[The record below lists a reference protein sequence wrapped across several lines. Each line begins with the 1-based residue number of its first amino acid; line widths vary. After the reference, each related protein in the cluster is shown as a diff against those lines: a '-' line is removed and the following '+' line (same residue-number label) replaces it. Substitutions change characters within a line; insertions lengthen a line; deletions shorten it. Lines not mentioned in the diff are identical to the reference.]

1 MPDIQQLSN
10 PLHYLVMTKISEAL
24 DQYTGICKEAI
35 VDSAAK
41 LSKSFEKVIIEVLLL
56 YMVIPGRINFT
67 QLGKYGRHGEQCYRQ
82 NFGRLRSKSLNWLR
96 FNVSLAL
103 RYFGSDGRKAI
114 AIDPSYISKA
124 GKKTPHIGRFWS
136 GCAGAVK
143 HGLEIMGLGLIDIDS
158 HNCMMLR
165 AHQTPGNFELKKRN
179 MTLADHYI
187 AVIKRYR
194 KELLKLSHLVV
205 ADAFFS
211 TRKFYEGIHQHG
223 FYLISRFRDNAHLC
237 YLYEGERTG
246 KRGRPKMID
255 GKIDLKKLDM
265 SKMLPISVDG
275 LPGIAYTLIA
285 YSKALKCK
293 ARLVIWIMPDKKR
306 KLFFSTDTTLSGEEV
321 LDFYRTRFQIE
332 FCFRDAKQFCGLTD
346 SQARDINKL
355 DCAFNASFASLN
367 VAKVMMK
374 ERKMEYSMSNFK
386 LLMTNTFLMKRI
398 FDVSRYR
405 PNQTL
410 INHIFKELFACAA

>member
-1 MPDIQQLSN
+1 MRN
-10 PLHYLVMTKISEAL
+10 ISQAL
-24 DQYTGICKEAI
+24 DQYTGICREALQ
-35 VDSAAK
+35 DCASK

-56 YMVIPGRINFT
+56 YMVIPGKINFT
-67 QLGKYGRHGEQCYRQ
+67 QMGRYGRHGEQCYRQ
-82 NFGRLRSKSLNWLR
+82 NFGRLRSKGMNWLR
-96 FNVSLAL
+96 FNAALAL
-103 RYFGSDGRKAI
+103 RYFGSGGRKAI

-124 GKKTPHIGRFWS
+124 GRKTPHIGRFWS

-143 HGLEIMGLGLIDIDS
+143 HGLEIMGLGLIDIDA

-179 MTLADHYI
+179 MTLVDHYI

-194 KELLKLSHLVV
+194 KELLKLTDLIV

-211 TRKFYEGIHQHG
+211 NRTFYEGIRKQG
-223 FYLISRFRDNAHLC
+223 FHLISRFRDNAHLC
-237 YLYEGERTG
+237 YIYQGERTG
-246 KRGRPKMID
+246 KPGRPKTKD
-255 GKIDLKKLDM
+255 GKIDFRKLDM
-265 SKMLPISVDG
+265 SRMTPVVVDG
-275 LPGIAYTLIA
+275 LPGKAYTLLA

-293 ARLVIWIMPDKKR
+293 VRLVIWIMPNKKH
-306 KLFFSTDTTLSGEEV
+306 KLFFSTNTPLTGEEV
-321 LDFYRTRFQIE
+321 LDYYRTRFQIE
-332 FCFRDAKQFCGLTD
+332 FCYRDAKQYCGLTH
-346 SQARDINKL
+346 SQARDANKL

-374 ERKMEYSMSNFK
+374 ENGMDYSMSNFK

-410 INHIFKELFACAA
+410 INHIFKELFGGAA

>member
-1 MPDIQQLSN
+1 MK
-10 PLHYLVMTKISEAL
+10 KISEAL

-35 VDSAAK
+35 VTSAAK

-96 FNVSLAL
+96 FNASLAL

-114 AIDPSYISKA
+114 AIDPSYISKS

-165 AHQTPGNFELKKRN
+165 AHQTTGNFELKKRN

-194 KELLKLSHLVV
+194 RELLKLSHLVV

-211 TRKFYEGIHQHG
+211 TRTFYEGIHQHG
-223 FYLISRFRDNAHLC
+223 FHLVSRFRDNAHLC
-237 YLYEGERTG
+237 YLWHSEQQ
-246 KRGRPKMID
+246 RG
-255 GKIDLKKLDM
+255 
-265 SKMLPISVDG
+265 
-275 LPGIAYTLIA
+275 
-285 YSKALKCK
+285 
-293 ARLVIWIMPDKKR
+293 
-306 KLFFSTDTTLSGEEV
+306 
-321 LDFYRTRFQIE
+321 
-332 FCFRDAKQFCGLTD
+332 
-346 SQARDINKL
+346 
-355 DCAFNASFASLN
+355 
-367 VAKVMMK
+367 
-374 ERKMEYSMSNFK
+374 
-386 LLMTNTFLMKRI
+386 
-398 FDVSRYR
+398 
-405 PNQTL
+405 
-410 INHIFKELFACAA
+410 NHIPRLQ

>member
-1 MPDIQQLSN
+1 MVKCLIFSN
-10 PLHYLVMTKISEAL
+10 LVVRYNTRFMKEISEAL

-35 VDSAAK
+35 MDSAAK

-103 RYFGSDGRKAI
+103 RYFSSDGRKAI
-114 AIDPSYISKA
+114 AIDPSYISKS

-194 KELLKLSHLVV
+194 KELQKLSHLVV

-211 TRKFYEGIHQHG
+211 TRTFYEGIHQHG
-223 FYLISRFRDNAHLC
+223 FHLISRFRDNAHLC

-255 GKIDLKKLDM
+255 GKIDLKELDM
-265 SKMLPISVDG
+265 SRMIPIFVDG

-293 ARLVIWIMPDKKR
+293 VRLVIWIMPDKKC

-332 FCFRDAKQFCGLTD
+332 FCFYDKFIVMQSSHTHADAK
-346 SQARDINKL
+346 
-355 DCAFNASFASLN
+355 
-367 VAKVMMK
+367 
-374 ERKMEYSMSNFK
+374 
-386 LLMTNTFLMKRI
+386 LLI
-398 FDVSRYR
+398 
-405 PNQTL
+405 
-410 INHIFKELFACAA
+410 A

>member
-1 MPDIQQLSN
+1 MVKCLIFSN
-10 PLHYLVMTKISEAL
+10 LVVRYNAKFMKEISEAL

-56 YMVIPGRINFT
+56 YMVIPGKINFT
-67 QLGKYGRHGEQCYRQ
+67 QMGKYGRHGEQCYRQ

-103 RYFGSDGRKAI
+103 RYFGSEGRRAI

-124 GKKTPHIGRFWS
+124 GRKTPHIGRFWS

-158 HNCMMLR
+158 HNSMMLR

-194 KELLKLSHLVV
+194 KELLKLSNLIV

-211 TRKFYEGIHQHG
+211 TRTFYEGIHEHG
-223 FYLISRFRDNAHLC
+223 FHLISRFRDNAHLC
-237 YLYEGERTG
+237 YVYEGGPTG
-246 KRGRPKMID
+246 KPGRPKTID

-265 SKMLPISVDG
+265 SRMHPIFVDG
-275 LPGIAYTLIA
+275 LPGIAYTLLA
-285 YSKALKCK
+285 YSKAMKCK
-293 ARLVIWIMPDKKR
+293 VRLVIWIMPDKKY

-332 FCFRDAKQFCGLTD
+332 FCFYDKFIVMQSCHTHFDAK
-346 SQARDINKL
+346 
-355 DCAFNASFASLN
+355 
-367 VAKVMMK
+367 
-374 ERKMEYSMSNFK
+374 
-386 LLMTNTFLMKRI
+386 FLI
-398 FDVSRYR
+398 
-405 PNQTL
+405 
-410 INHIFKELFACAA
+410 A